1 MADLNTNT
9 TELQTLKTMLENRIV
24 SDVLAGTYTKV
35 TVSAYGHVTE
45 GSNPTTLSEYGIT
58 DAVPATRTINGK
70 ELTSDIT
77 LSAADVGALSS
88 STNLNFLPLTGG
100 ESYPLTGVLYC
111 EDGLILRNKGAVV
124 PTLAVTGATTL
135 QGDLTCLAADG
146 TTKTDI
152 SAGEITANSF
162 VALSDARLKQNFE
175 TFAPRASILDLPI
188 YKFDFINGETGQI
201 GCKAQDLQELCPELV
216 VTKEDGY
223 LAIKESKLVY
233 LLLDEVKKLN
243 ESFQKLKEENELLKQ
258 QVIH

>member
-9 TELQTLKTMLENRIV
+9 TELETLLNMLKNKVV

-45 GSNPTTLSEYGIT
+45 GFNPTTLSGYGIT

-77 LSAADVGALSS
+77 LSAADVGALPLAGG
-88 STNLNFLPLTGG
+88 TLTG
-100 ESYPLTGVLYC
+100 LLYC
-111 EDGLILRNKGAVV
+111 DNGLILRNKGAVV
-124 PTLAVTGATTL
+124 PSLGVTGNTTIEG
-135 QGDLTCLAADG
+135 GDLTCTAADG
-146 TTKTDI
+146 EG
-152 SAGEITANSF
+152 GEITANSF

-175 TFAPRASILDLPI
+175 IFTPKASILDLPV
-188 YKFDFINGETGQI
+188 YKFDFIKGATGQI
-201 GCKAQDLQELCPELV
+201 GCKAQDLQEICPELV

-258 QVIH
+258 QSAT

>member
-77 LSAADVGALSS
+77 LSAADVSALPGD
-88 STNLNFLPLTGG
+88 TNLNFLPLAGGTVTGK
-100 ESYPLTGVLYC
+100 LYC
-111 EDGLILRNKGAVV
+111 DSGLVLRNMGAIV
-124 PTLAVTGATTL
+124 PTLGVTGNTTIEG
-135 QGDLTCLAADG
+135 GDLTCTATPDG
-146 TTKTDI
+146 NGGSKG
-152 SAGEITANSF
+152 GEITAQSF

-175 TFAPRASILDLPI
+175 TFTPRASILELPI